1 MRDFTLEFPVGDNP
15 PKARLIYGVDVRRG
29 LSLLDDDSVHTVC
42 TSPPYFGLRDYG
54 TGGSQIG
61 LEKTVEEYIESLVSV
76 FHEVKRVLRPDGTLW
91 VNLGDSYNG
100 SGGSGGDYNEGG
112 LRAGQAKYKG
122 RKLKGLKPKDLIG
135 VPWRL
140 ALALQADG
148 WYLRNEVI
156 WSKAN
161 PMPESVKD
169 RMTRSHEH
177 IFLFAHP
184 ESGGKYF
191 YDQDAI
197 REPLKASSRDRNK
210 YGWNSSQR
218 THDPKEKRGADVR
231 EAVFNEAKGSNK
243 RTVWNVN
250 PSSFKGAHFATWPPG
265 IVEPMVKAGCPK
277 GGTVL
282 DPFSGSATTGEVALK
297 LGRDYIGIDLNE
309 EYAAIAESR
318 ILGRTVSQSTF
329 EDGGLVGLLT

>member
-1 MRDFTLEFPVGDNP
+1 
-15 PKARLIYGVDVRRG
+15 
-29 LSLLDDDSVHTVC
+29 
-42 TSPPYFGLRDYG
+42 
-54 TGGSQIG
+54 
-61 LEKTVEEYIESLVSV
+61 
-76 FHEVKRVLRPDGTLW
+76 
-91 VNLGDSYNG
+91 
-100 SGGSGGDYNEGG
+100 
-112 LRAGQAKYKG
+112 
-122 RKLKGLKPKDLIG
+122 
-135 VPWRL
+135 
-140 ALALQADG
+140 
-148 WYLRNEVI
+148 LRNEVI

-184 ESGGKYF
+184 DSGGMYY

-197 REPLKASSRDRNK
+197 REPLKASSKDRNK

-250 PSSFKGAHFATWPPG
+250 PSSFKGAHFATWPPKL
-265 IVEPMVKAGCPK
+265 VEPMVLAGCPK

-318 ILGRTVSQSTF
+318 ILGRNVSQSSF